1 MLPSINE
8 NQADFVLSLV
18 KNGLNDLI
26 SHTELNENKD
36 SIKFTLQPD
45 LIEKFSNKFPDANL
59 VELDN
64 VVTWILYKSMM
75 FKKENDG

>member
-8 NQADFVLSLV
+8 NQADYVLSLV

-26 SHTELNENKD
+26 SHTELDESKD

-59 VELDN
+59 VDLDN

-75 FKKENDG
+75 FKKEDDG